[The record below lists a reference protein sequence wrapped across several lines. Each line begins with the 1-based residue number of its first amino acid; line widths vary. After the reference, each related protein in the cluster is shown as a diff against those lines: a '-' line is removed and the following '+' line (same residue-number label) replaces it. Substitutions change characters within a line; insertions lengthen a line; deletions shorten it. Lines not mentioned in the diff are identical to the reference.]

1 MRKQVCSVI
10 VVLVCA
16 VSFFWSSPGR
26 SAEPAPYVLGMALD
40 LTGVVGSIGTAEK
53 RGFDYMLD
61 KVNAAGGVNGRK
73 LKAIVY
79 DSQCIAVNDVKNAKR
94 LIEVDKVTILTG
106 FTNIQG
112 VFGVFPLVGEAKIP
126 FIMGTPVLATGTP
139 PPNPWV
145 FTVVPDQAMGS
156 TPILVNNLADRG
168 CTKIAFIYV
177 DFIFGQTGLKWF
189 QDTMQ
194 KRGLKPAAIEKYAMN
209 AVEMDSQVARI
220 KASGADGIII
230 TGGPADVVQVVKT
243 AHNLGFTGKIAAEY
257 AVVSPEFLKLGGK
270 EIEGLVSSSLRA
282 IAAPDLAPDD
292 PQKKIAMEMYSFY
305 TKKYGDMSLYAAH
318 AWDQIS
324 IIVDG
329 LKKVDPKLDPSK
341 PEDVVKIRTQLRDG
355 VEQIKG
361 LVGQNGIFN
370 YSPTDHIGL
379 KLGCYVPVVVK
390 GGEWKLYR

>member
-1 MRKQVCSVI
+1 MRKQVCGVV
-10 VVLVCA
+10 VVLMCA
-16 VSFFWSSPGR
+16 VSLFWASPAK
-26 SAEPAPYVLGMALD
+26 SAEPAPYVIGMALD

-73 LKAIVY
+73 LKPIVY

-94 LIEVDKVTILTG
+94 LIEVDKVTILSG

-112 VFGVFPLVGEAKIP
+112 VFGVFPLVAEAKIP
-126 FIMGTPVLATGTP
+126 FIMGTPVLATGAP

-209 AVEMDSQVARI
+209 AIEMDSQVARI

-230 TGGPADVVQVVKT
+230 TGGPADVIQVVKT

-282 IAAPDLAPDD
+282 IAAPDLAPND
-292 PQKKIAMEMYSFY
+292 PQKKIAMEMYNFY

-318 AWDQIS
+318 AWDMTA
-324 IIVDG
+324 IIVEG

-341 PEDVVKIRTQLRDG
+341 PEDVVKIRAQFRDG

-370 YSPTDHIGL
+370 FSPTDHIGL

-390 GGEWKLYR
+390 DGEWKLYR

>member
-1 MRKQVCSVI
+1 MS
-10 VVLVCA
+10 
-16 VSFFWSSPGR
+16 
-26 SAEPAPYVLGMALD
+26 
-40 LTGVVGSIGTAEK
+40 
-53 RGFDYMLD
+53 
-61 KVNAAGGVNGRK
+61 
-73 LKAIVY
+73 
-79 DSQCIAVNDVKNAKR
+79 
-94 LIEVDKVTILTG
+94 
-106 FTNIQG
+106 
-112 VFGVFPLVGEAKIP
+112 
-126 FIMGTPVLATGTP
+126 
-139 PPNPWV
+139 
-145 FTVVPDQAMGS
+145 
-156 TPILVNNLADRG
+156 NNLADRG

-194 KRGLKPAAIEKYAMN
+194 KRGLKPAAIKKYAMN
-209 AVEMDSQVARI
+209 ALEMDSQVARI

-230 TGGPADVVQVVKT
+230 TGGPADVIQVVKT
-243 AHNLGFTGKIAAEY
+243 AHNLGFTGKVAAEY

-270 EIEGLVSSSLRA
+270 EVEGLVSASLRA
-282 IAAPDLAPDD
+282 IAAPDLPADD
-292 PQKKIAMEMYSFY
+292 PQKKIAMEMYNFY

-318 AWDQIS
+318 AWDMTS
-324 IIVDG
+324 IIVEG

-341 PEDVVKIRTQLRDG
+341 PEDVVKIRAQFRDG